1 MIGGDRM
8 KCKNFI
14 KAFLL
19 GVALE
24 FVWGF
29 VYGAGAMNI
38 ATLLFAIGIVY
49 DIALIV
55 WAVVLLVKN
64 E

>member
-1 MIGGDRM
+1 ME
-8 KCKNFI
+8 CKNFI

-24 FVWGF
+24 FVLGF
-29 VYGAGAMNI
+29 VYGAGVMDI
-38 ATLLFAIGIVY
+38 AILLFAIAIVY
-49 DIALIV
+49 EIVLIG